1 MCEDDVVARGVSA
14 ATTGCGRAGEAEFE
28 DHVGSVI
35 CRVLAIGMRINQ
47 CRRLRVAPTICGPG
61 MSLGLGCLVTLG
73 DAVNQQSTVEPL
85 KTNTPLQ
92 IHHNK

>member
-14 ATTGCGRAGEAEFE
+14 ATTGCGRASEAEFE

-61 MSLGLGCLVTLG
+61 MSLGLGDHLATLG
-73 DAVNQQSTVEPL
+73 VAVNQQS
-85 KTNTPLQ
+85 NS
-92 IHHNK
+92 